1 MNILFYGKFL
11 NLTNFNIYIMFLYH
25 TVKNK
30 KHLGDMLNKAL
41 NNLMMSLLLVELTS
55 GYDTTSCSI
64 KSDSQ

>member
-1 MNILFYGKFL
+1 
-11 NLTNFNIYIMFLYH
+11 MFLYH